1 MKLQNFKIASALT
14 AFTLLLVSSIGL
26 PSQPAYAH
34 KNCYKQSLGFPGSWT
49 WVCKPHMHRP
59 KEQSSCLAVVTHPT
73 KYRIVNRT
81 RNVVRYSLNGRPYRL
96 NPQHRR
102 IHKVGGGSSSCS
114 RKSDRAE
121 VTFDYNTQR
130 PGYQRATRNLSRGG
144 LSKNYEYYFSS
155 RKNGAYLRL
164 IPRDLRK
171 PLVTGGRGSVTVK
184 EPPKQQPKKTP
195 PVESTKPVQ
204 PQPQPPEKEEVPPS
218 YDWE

>member
-1 MKLQNFKIASALT
+1 MKLQNLKIASALT

-34 KNCYKQSLGFPGSWT
+34 RNCYKQSLGFPGSWT
-49 WVCKPHMHRP
+49 WVCKPHVHAP
-59 KEQSSCLAVVTHPT
+59 KEPSSCLAVVTYPT

-114 RKSDRAE
+114 RTSDRAV
-121 VTFDYNTQR
+121 VTFDSNTQR
-130 PGYQRATRNLSRGG
+130 SGNQRATRTLNRGG

-164 IPRDLRK
+164 LSRNLNT
-171 PLVTGGRGSVTVK
+171 PLKVEGGKDTIYIN
-184 EPPKQQPKKTP
+184 EPKKQPPKKTP
-195 PVESTKPVQ
+195 PVASPKPVQ
-204 PQPQPPEKEEVPPS
+204 PQPPVKEEVPPS